1 MRPSTGTLRAMNDV
15 VLILGTTPVT
25 WSNIVT
31 GAAGLSLGLLI
42 LVTGL
47 LLRTRRE
54 RAFEAALADE
64 RAREMDDKMAELTRI
79 QAEMTG
85 RMRTMAE
92 VFGSRQSDFVRM
104 ISERIDGL
112 QHRVGQGL
120 ESSTRHQSEN
130 LSRLNERLAVID
142 AAQQNLSN
150 LTGEL
155 VGLKDILSNKQSR
168 GAYGQ
173 GRMEAIVRDGLP
185 VGAFEFQPTLSNRT
199 RPDCLV
205 RLPGDERGLVI
216 DAKFPLEGF
225 TSFRD
230 AKGEEAR
237 TRAAARVRN
246 DMLVHVKDIA
256 EKYLVPGETQDIA
269 LLFVPAESI
278 YADLAEH
285 FDDVV
290 QKAHRAR
297 IVIVSPSLLTLAI
310 QVMQALVRDARIREE
325 ARVIQTEVQKLLED
339 VGRLD
344 ARVAKLD
351 SHFRQAQDDVAQI
364 RVSADKIVK
373 RGERIETLEFHD
385 DDAEARAELLRLQ
398 GRNLRAV
405 E

>member
-1 MRPSTGTLRAMNDV
+1 MNDV
-15 VLILGTTPVT
+15 VLILGSHALT
-25 WSNIVT
+25 WGHVVI
-31 GAAGLSLGLLI
+31 GMAGLGLLLLI
-42 LVTGL
+42 LVTVL

-54 RAFEAALADE
+54 KVLEGAVAEE
-64 RAREMDDKMAELTRI
+64 RSREMDDKVAELTRI

-85 RMRTMAE
+85 RMQTIAE

-120 ESSTRHQSEN
+120 ETSTRHQSEN
-130 LSRLNERLAVID
+130 LSKLNERLAVID

-155 VGLKDILSNKQSR
+155 MGLKDILANKQSR

-173 GRMEAIVRDGLP
+173 GRMEAIIRDGLP
-185 VGAFEFQPTLSNRT
+185 ANAFEFQATLSNRT

-205 RLPGDERGLVI
+205 RLPGDARGLVI

-225 TSFRD
+225 TSFRE

-237 TRAAARVRN
+237 ARAASKVRG

-256 EKYLVPGETQDIA
+256 EKYLIPGETQDIA
-269 LLFVPAESI
+269 MLFVPAESI

-325 ARVIQTEVQKLLED
+325 ARVIQVEVQKLLED
-339 VGRLD
+339 VSRLD
-344 ARVAKLD
+344 SRVAKLD
-351 SHFRQAQDDVAQI
+351 AHFRQAQDDVAQI
-364 RVSADKIVK
+364 RVSTDKIVK
-373 RGERIETLEFHD
+373 RGERIETLEFED
-385 DDAEARAELLRLQ
+385 GDAQARAEMLRLQ
-398 GRNLRAV
+398 GRDLRIV

>member
-1 MRPSTGTLRAMNDV
+1 MNDI
-15 VLILGTTPVT
+15 VLIFGNHALT
-25 WSNIVT
+25 WGHIVT
-31 GAAGLSLGLLI
+31 GMAGLSLLLLI
-42 LVTGL
+42 VVTILLV
-47 LLRTRRE
+47 RTRRE
-54 RAFEAALADE
+54 KAIDAAIADE
-64 RAREMDDKMAELTRI
+64 RAREMDDKVAELTRI

-85 RMRTMAE
+85 RMQTMAE

-120 ESSTRHQSEN
+120 EASTRHQSEN
-130 LSRLNERLAVID
+130 LSKLNERLAVID

-150 LTGEL
+150 LTSEI

-173 GRMEAIVRDGLP
+173 GRMEAIIRDGLP
-185 VGAFEFQPTLSNRT
+185 PGSFEFQATLSNRT

-205 RLPGDERGLVI
+205 RLPGDPRGLVI

-225 TSFRD
+225 TAFRD
-230 AKGEEAR
+230 AKVEEVR
-237 TRAAARVRN
+237 TRAAARVRS
-246 DMLVHVKDIA
+246 DMLVHIKDIA
-256 EKYLVPGETQDIA
+256 EKYLIPGETQDIA
-269 LLFVPAESI
+269 MLFVPAESI

-325 ARVIQTEVQKLLED
+325 ARVIQVEVQKLLED
-339 VGRLD
+339 VSRLD
-344 ARVAKLD
+344 SRVAKLD
-351 SHFRQAQDDVAQI
+351 AHFRQAQDDVMQI
-364 RVSADKIVK
+364 RVSTEKIVK
-373 RGERIETLEFHD
+373 RSERIESLEFED
-385 DDAEARAELLRLQ
+385 RDAEARAEMLRLQ
-398 GRNLRAV
+398 GRDLRIV
-405 E
+405 D

>member
-1 MRPSTGTLRAMNDV
+1 MNDV
-15 VLILGTTPVT
+15 VLILGKTSLT
-25 WSNIVT
+25 WGQAVM
-31 GAAGLSLGLLI
+31 GMAGVSLVLLL
-42 LVTGL
+42 LVTLL

-54 RAFEAALADE
+54 RAFEAAMAAE
-64 RAREMDDKMAELTRI
+64 RAREMDDKVAELTRI
-79 QAEMTG
+79 QSEMTG
-85 RMRTMAE
+85 RMRTIAE
-92 VFGSRQSDFVRM
+92 VFGTRQSDFVRM

-120 ESSTRHQSEN
+120 EASTRHQSDN
-130 LSRLNERLAVID
+130 LSKLNERLAVID
-142 AAQQNLSN
+142 AAQQNLTN
-150 LTGEL
+150 LTGEI

-173 GRMEAIVRDGLP
+173 GRMEAIIRDGLP
-185 VGAFEFQPTLSNRT
+185 PGAFEFQATLSNRT

-205 RLPGDERGLVI
+205 RLPGDERRLVI

-225 TSFRD
+225 TLFRE
-230 AKGEEAR
+230 AKGDEAR
-237 TRAAARVRN
+237 TRAGAKVRN

-256 EKYLVPGETQDIA
+256 GKYLIPGETQDIA
-269 LLFVPAESI
+269 MLFVPAESI

-310 QVMQALVRDARIREE
+310 QVMQAIVRDARIREE
-325 ARVIQTEVQKLLED
+325 AQVIQVEVQKLLED
-339 VGRLD
+339 VERLD

-351 SHFRQAQDDVAQI
+351 SHFRQAQDDVSQI

-373 RGERIETLEFHD
+373 RGQKIETLEFD
-385 DDAEARAELLRLQ
+385 EADAEARAEWLRLQ

>member
-1 MRPSTGTLRAMNDV
+1 MNDV
-15 VLILGTTPVT
+15 VLVLGSYALT
-25 WSNIVT
+25 WGMIAI
-31 GAAGLSLGLLI
+31 GMAGAGLFLLA
-42 LVTGL
+42 LMTGL
-47 LLRTRRE
+47 LLYTRRE
-54 RAFEAALADE
+54 RAFEAAIAAE
-64 RAREMDDKMAELTRI
+64 RAREMDDKVAELTRI

-85 RMRTMAE
+85 RMQTMAE
-92 VFGSRQSDFVRM
+92 VFSTRQSDFVRLV
-104 ISERIDGL
+104 SDRIEGL
-112 QHRVGQGL
+112 QHRMGQGL
-120 ESSTRHQSEN
+120 EASTRHQSEN

-142 AAQQNLSN
+142 AAQQNLSS
-150 LTGEL
+150 LTSEV
-155 VGLKDILSNKQSR
+155 VGLKEILSNKQSR

-173 GRMEAIVRDGLP
+173 GRMEAIIRDGLP
-185 VGAFEFQPTLSNRT
+185 AGAFEFQPTLSNRM

-205 RLPGDERGLVI
+205 RLPGDGRGLVI

-225 TSFRD
+225 TLFRE

-237 TRAAARVRN
+237 NRAAARVRN

-256 EKYLVPGETQDIA
+256 EKYLVPGETQDLA

-285 FDDVV
+285 FEDVV

-325 ARVIQTEVQKLLED
+325 ARVIQVEVQKLLED
-339 VGRLD
+339 VRRLD

-351 SHFRQAQDDVAQI
+351 AHFQQAQDDVAQI
-364 RVSADKIVK
+364 RVSAGKIVT
-373 RGERIETLEFHD
+373 RGERIEALEFEEEKS
-385 DDAEARAELLRLQ
+385 AARAEMLHLHE
-398 GRNLRAV
+398 RNLRAV

>member
-1 MRPSTGTLRAMNDV
+1 MNDV
-15 VLILGTTPVT
+15 VLILGKTSLT
-25 WSNIVT
+25 WGQVVM
-31 GAAGLSLGLLI
+31 GMAGLSLVLLL
-42 LVTGL
+42 LVTVL

-54 RAFEAALADE
+54 RALEAAVAAE
-64 RAREMDDKMAELTRI
+64 RAREMDDKVAELTRV
-79 QAEMTG
+79 QSEMTG
-85 RMRTMAE
+85 RMRTIAE
-92 VFGSRQSDFVRM
+92 VFGTRQSDFVRM

-120 ESSTRHQSEN
+120 EASTRHQTEN

-142 AAQQNLSN
+142 AAQQNLTN
-150 LTGEL
+150 LTGEI
-155 VGLKDILSNKQSR
+155 VGLKDILSNKQTR

-185 VGAFEFQPTLSNRT
+185 ANAFEFQATLSNRT

-225 TSFRD
+225 TLFRE
-230 AKGEEAR
+230 AKGDEAR
-237 TRAAARVRN
+237 NRAATKVRS

-256 EKYLVPGETQDIA
+256 EKYLIPGETQDIA
-269 LLFVPAESI
+269 MLFVPAESI

-310 QVMQALVRDARIREE
+310 QVMQTLVRDARIREE
-325 ARVIQTEVQKLLED
+325 ARVIQVEVQKLLED
-339 VGRLD
+339 VERLD

-351 SHFRQAQDDVAQI
+351 THFRQAQDDVSQI

-373 RGERIETLEFHD
+373 RGQKIETLEFD
-385 DDAEARAELLRLQ
+385 EGEAEARAEWLRLQ

>member
-1 MRPSTGTLRAMNDV
+1 MPPSTESVTMNDI
-15 VLILGTTPVT
+15 VLILGSYALT
-25 WSNIVT
+25 WGHIVT
-31 GAAGLSLGLLI
+31 GMAALSLLL
-42 LVTGL
+42 LAQVTVL

-54 RAFEAALADE
+54 KTLEAALAEE
-64 RAREMDDKMAELTRI
+64 RAREMDDKVAELTRI

-85 RMRTMAE
+85 RMQTMAE
-92 VFGSRQSDFVRM
+92 VFGSRQNDFVRL

-120 ESSTRHQSEN
+120 EASTRHQSEN
-130 LSRLNERLAVID
+130 LSKLNERLAVID

-155 VGLKDILSNKQSR
+155 VGLKDILANKQSR

-173 GRMEAIVRDGLP
+173 GRMEAIIRDGLP
-185 VGAFEFQPTLSNRT
+185 ANAFEFQATLSNRM

-205 RLPGDERGLVI
+205 RLPGDPRGLVI

-225 TSFRD
+225 TSFRQ

-237 TRAAARVRN
+237 ARAAAKVRS

-256 EKYLVPGETQDIA
+256 EKYLIPGETQDIA
-269 LLFVPAESI
+269 ILFVPAESI

-285 FDDVV
+285 FEDVV

-297 IVIVSPSLLTLAI
+297 VVIVSPSLLTLAI
-310 QVMQALVRDARIREE
+310 QVMQTLVRDARIREE
-325 ARVIQTEVQKLLED
+325 ARVIQVEVQKLLED
-339 VGRLD
+339 VARLD
-344 ARVAKLD
+344 SRVAKLD
-351 SHFRQAQDDVAQI
+351 AHFRQAQDDVTQI
-364 RVSADKIVK
+364 RVSTEKITK
-373 RGERIETLEFHD
+373 RGERIETLEFED
-385 DDAEARAELLRLQ
+385 GETQARAETLRLQ
-398 GRNLRAV
+398 GRDLRIV

>member
-1 MRPSTGTLRAMNDV
+1 MNDV
-15 VLILGTTPVT
+15 VLILGKTSLT
-25 WSNIVT
+25 WGQIVL
-31 GAAGLSLGLLI
+31 GMAGFSLVLLL
-42 LVTGL
+42 LVTVL

-54 RAFEAALADE
+54 RALEAMIAAE
-64 RAREMDDKMAELTRI
+64 RASEMDDKVAELTRI
-79 QAEMTG
+79 QSEMTG
-85 RMRTMAE
+85 RMRTIAE

-120 ESSTRHQSEN
+120 EASTRHQSEN
-130 LSRLNERLAVID
+130 LSKLNERLAVID
-142 AAQQNLSN
+142 AAQQNLTN
-150 LTGEL
+150 LTGEI
-155 VGLKDILSNKQSR
+155 VGLKDILSNKQTR

-173 GRMEAIVRDGLP
+173 GRMEAIIRDGLP
-185 VGAFEFQPTLSNRT
+185 PSAFEFQATLSNRT

-225 TSFRD
+225 TLFRE
-230 AKGEEAR
+230 AKGDETR
-237 TRAAARVRN
+237 SRAAAKVRN

-256 EKYLVPGETQDIA
+256 EKYLIPGETQDIA
-269 LLFVPAESI
+269 MLFVPAESI

-310 QVMQALVRDARIREE
+310 QVMQTLVRDARIREE
-325 ARVIQTEVQKLLED
+325 ARVIQVEVQKLLED
-339 VGRLD
+339 VERLD
-344 ARVAKLD
+344 SRVAKLD
-351 SHFRQAQDDVAQI
+351 AHFRQAQDDVSQI
-364 RVSADKIVK
+364 RVSTDKIVK
-373 RGERIETLEFHD
+373 RGERIETLEFD
-385 DDAEARAELLRLQ
+385 EGEAGARAELLRLQ

-405 E
+405 D

>member
-1 MRPSTGTLRAMNDV
+1 MNDV
-15 VLILGTTPVT
+15 VLILGNTSLT
-25 WSNIVT
+25 WGQIVL
-31 GAAGLSLGLLI
+31 GMAGLSLFLLL
-42 LVTGL
+42 LVTVL
-47 LLRTRRE
+47 LLRTRRD
-54 RAFEAALADE
+54 RAMEALIADE
-64 RAREMDDKMAELTRI
+64 RSREMDDRVAELTRI
-79 QAEMTG
+79 QSEMTG

-130 LSRLNERLAVID
+130 LSKLNERLAVID
-142 AAQQNLSN
+142 AAQQNLTN
-150 LTGEL
+150 LTGEI
-155 VGLKDILSNKQSR
+155 VGLKDILSNKQTR

-173 GRMEAIVRDGLP
+173 GRMEAIIRDGLP
-185 VGAFEFQPTLSNRT
+185 PSAFAFQATLSNRT

-225 TSFRD
+225 TLFRE
-230 AKGEEAR
+230 AKGDEAR
-237 TRAAARVRN
+237 NRAASRVRN

-256 EKYLVPGETQDIA
+256 EKYLIPGETQDIA
-269 LLFVPAESI
+269 MLFVPAESI
-278 YADLAEH
+278 YSDLAEH

-325 ARVIQTEVQKLLED
+325 ARVIQVEVQKLLED
-339 VGRLD
+339 VERLD
-344 ARVAKLD
+344 SRVAKLD
-351 SHFRQAQDDVAQI
+351 AHFRQAQDDVSQI
-364 RVSADKIVK
+364 RVSTDKIVK
-373 RGERIETLEFHD
+373 RGERIEALEFEEGE
-385 DDAEARAELLRLQ
+385 AEARAELLRLQ

-405 E
+405 D

>member
-1 MRPSTGTLRAMNDV
+1 M
-15 VLILGTTPVT
+15 
-25 WSNIVT
+25 
-31 GAAGLSLGLLI
+31 AGLSLVLLL
-42 LVTGL
+42 LVTML

-54 RAFEAALADE
+54 RALEAAIADE
-64 RAREMDDKMAELTRI
+64 RAREMDDKVAELTRI
-79 QAEMTG
+79 QSEMTG

-120 ESSTRHQSEN
+120 EASTRHQTEN
-130 LSRLNERLAVID
+130 LSKLNERLAVID
-142 AAQQNLSN
+142 AAQQNLTS
-150 LTGEL
+150 LTGEI
-155 VGLKDILSNKQSR
+155 VGLKDILSNKQTR

-185 VGAFEFQPTLSNRT
+185 ANAFEFQATLSNRT

-205 RLPGDERGLVI
+205 RLPGDGRGLVI

-225 TSFRD
+225 TLFRE
-230 AKGEEAR
+230 AKGDEAR
-237 TRAAARVRN
+237 NRAAARVRN

-256 EKYLVPGETQDIA
+256 EKYLIPGETQDIA
-269 LLFVPAESI
+269 MLFVPAESI

-325 ARVIQTEVQKLLED
+325 ARVIQVEVQKLLED
-339 VGRLD
+339 VVRLD

-351 SHFRQAQDDVAQI
+351 THFRQAQEDVSQI

-373 RGERIETLEFHD
+373 RGQKIETLEFD
-385 DDAEARAELLRLQ
+385 EDDAEARAEWLRLQ

>member
-1 MRPSTGTLRAMNDV
+1 MKDV
-15 VLILGTTPVT
+15 ALILGTRPVT
-25 WSNIVT
+25 WGEVALAM
-31 GAAGLSLGLLI
+31 GAAALLLLVFVTVLI
-42 LVTGL
+42 L
-47 LLRTRRE
+47 RSRRD
-54 RAFEAALADE
+54 RAMEALIADE
-64 RAREMDDKMAELTRI
+64 RAREMDDKVAELTRI
-79 QAEMTG
+79 QSEMTG

-130 LSRLNERLAVID
+130 LSKLNERLAVID
-142 AAQQNLSN
+142 AAQQNLTN
-150 LTGEL
+150 LTGEI
-155 VGLKDILSNKQSR
+155 VGLRDILSNKQTR

-173 GRMEAIVRDGLP
+173 GRMEAIIRDGLP
-185 VGAFEFQPTLSNRT
+185 PGAFEFQPTLSNRT

-225 TSFRD
+225 TLFRE
-230 AKGEEAR
+230 ARGEEDR
-237 TRAAARVRN
+237 SRASARVRN

-256 EKYLVPGETQDIA
+256 EKYLLPGETQDIA
-269 LLFVPAESI
+269 MMFVPAESV

-297 IVIVSPSLLTLAI
+297 IVIVSPSLLALAI

-325 ARVIQTEVQKLLED
+325 ARVIQVEVQKLLED
-339 VGRLD
+339 IERLD
-344 ARVAKLD
+344 ARVLKLD
-351 SHFRQAQDDVAQI
+351 THFRQAQDDVAQI
-364 RVSADKIVK
+364 RVSTEKIVK
-373 RGERIETLEFHD
+373 RGQKIEMLEFED
-385 DDAEARAELLRLQ
+385 GEAGARAELLRLQ
-398 GRNLRAV
+398 GRSLRA
-405 E
+405 

>member
-1 MRPSTGTLRAMNDV
+1 MNDV
-15 VLILGTTPVT
+15 VLILGTHALT
-25 WSNIVT
+25 WGNIVI
-31 GAAGLSLGLLI
+31 GMAGLSL
-42 LVTGL
+42 L
-47 LLRTRRE
+47 LLMIVTLLLVRSRRE
-54 RAFEAALADE
+54 LALEAGIDAE
-64 RAREMDDKMAELTRI
+64 RAREMDDKVAELTRI

-85 RMRTMAE
+85 RMQTIAE

-120 ESSTRHQSEN
+120 EASTRHQSEN
-130 LSRLNERLAVID
+130 LSKLNERLAVID

-150 LTGEL
+150 LTGEI
-155 VGLKDILSNKQSR
+155 VGLKDILSNKQTR

-173 GRMEAIVRDGLP
+173 GRMEAIIRDGLP
-185 VGAFEFQPTLSNRT
+185 ANAFEFQATLSNRT

-225 TSFRD
+225 TSFRE
-230 AKGEEAR
+230 AKGEDAKS
-237 TRAAARVRN
+237 RAASRVRS

-256 EKYLVPGETQDIA
+256 EKYLIPGETQDIA
-269 LLFVPAESI
+269 MLFVPAESI
-278 YADLAEH
+278 YADLSEH

-325 ARVIQTEVQKLLED
+325 ARVIQVEVQKLLED
-339 VGRLD
+339 VTRLD
-344 ARVAKLD
+344 GRVAKLD
-351 SHFRQAQDDVAQI
+351 QHFRQAQEDVVQI
-364 RVSADKIVK
+364 RVSTDKIAK
-373 RGERIETLEFHD
+373 RGERIETLEFD
-385 DDAEARAELLRLQ
+385 EGDAAHAEWLRLQ

-405 E
+405 D

>member
-1 MRPSTGTLRAMNDV
+1 MNDI
-15 VLILGTTPVT
+15 VLTLGKTSLT
-25 WSNIVT
+25 WGQAVM
-31 GAAGLSLGLLI
+31 GMAGLSLVLLFI
-42 LVTGL
+42 VTLL
-47 LLRTRRE
+47 LLRTRRD
-54 RAFEAALADE
+54 RAVEAAVADE
-64 RAREMDDKMAELTRI
+64 RAREMDDRVAELTRI
-79 QAEMTG
+79 QSEMTG

-92 VFGSRQSDFVRM
+92 VFGSRQSDFARM

-120 ESSTRHQSEN
+120 ETSTRHQSEN
-130 LSRLNERLAVID
+130 LSKLNERLAVID
-142 AAQQNLSN
+142 AAQQNLTN
-150 LTGEL
+150 LTGEI
-155 VGLKDILSNKQSR
+155 VGLKDILSNKQTR

-185 VGAFEFQPTLSNRT
+185 ANAFAFQATLSNRT

-225 TSFRD
+225 TLFRE
-230 AKGEEAR
+230 AKGDEAR
-237 TRAAARVRN
+237 NRAAARVRN
-246 DMLVHVKDIA
+246 DMLVHVKDIS
-256 EKYLVPGETQDIA
+256 EKYLIPGETQDIA
-269 LLFVPAESI
+269 MLFVPAESI

-325 ARVIQTEVQKLLED
+325 ARVIQVEVQKLLED

-344 ARVAKLD
+344 SRVAKLD
-351 SHFRQAQDDVAQI
+351 AHFRQAQDDVAQI
-364 RVSADKIVK
+364 RVSADKIAK
-373 RGERIETLEFHD
+373 RGERIEALEFD
-385 DDAEARAELLRLQ
+385 ESETEARAEWLRLQ

-405 E
+405 D

>member
-1 MRPSTGTLRAMNDV
+1 MNDV
-15 VLILGTTPVT
+15 VLILGTHALT
-25 WSNIVT
+25 WGNIVI
-31 GAAGLSLGLLI
+31 GMAGLSL
-42 LVTGL
+42 L
-47 LLRTRRE
+47 LLMIVTLLLVRSRRE
-54 RAFEAALADE
+54 LALEAGIDAE
-64 RAREMDDKMAELTRI
+64 RAREMDDKVAELTRI

-85 RMRTMAE
+85 RMQTIAE

-120 ESSTRHQSEN
+120 EASIRHQSEN
-130 LSRLNERLAVID
+130 LSKLNERLAVID

-150 LTGEL
+150 LTGEI

-173 GRMEAIVRDGLP
+173 GRMEAIIRDGLP
-185 VGAFEFQPTLSNRT
+185 ANAFEFQATLSNRT

-225 TSFRD
+225 TSFRE
-230 AKGEEAR
+230 AKGEDAK
-237 TRAAARVRN
+237 TRAASRVRS

-256 EKYLVPGETQDIA
+256 EKYLIPGETQDIA
-269 LLFVPAESI
+269 MLFVPSESI
-278 YADLAEH
+278 YADLSEH
-285 FDDVV
+285 FEDVV

-325 ARVIQTEVQKLLED
+325 ARVIQVEVQKLLED
-339 VGRLD
+339 VTRLD
-344 ARVAKLD
+344 GRVAKLD
-351 SHFRQAQDDVAQI
+351 AHFRQAQEDVAQI
-364 RVSADKIVK
+364 RVSTDKIAK
-373 RGERIETLEFHD
+373 RGERIETLEFD
-385 DDAEARAELLRLQ
+385 EGDAAHAEWLRLQ

-405 E
+405 D

>member
-1 MRPSTGTLRAMNDV
+1 MNDV
-15 VLILGTTPVT
+15 VLILGTHAVT
-25 WSNIVT
+25 WGNIVI
-31 GAAGLSLGLLI
+31 GMAALSLLLLMVVTLLLI
-42 LVTGL
+42 
-47 LLRTRRE
+47 RSRRE
-54 RAFEAALADE
+54 LALEAGIDAE
-64 RAREMDDKMAELTRI
+64 RAREMDDKVAELTRI

-85 RMRTMAE
+85 RMQTIAE

-120 ESSTRHQSEN
+120 EASTRHQSEN
-130 LSRLNERLAVID
+130 LSKLNERLAVID

-150 LTGEL
+150 LTGEI

-173 GRMEAIVRDGLP
+173 GRMEAIIRDGLP
-185 VGAFEFQPTLSNRT
+185 ANAFEFQATLSNRT

-205 RLPGDERGLVI
+205 RLPGDNRGLVI

-225 TSFRD
+225 TSFREAKGDD
-230 AKGEEAR
+230 AK
-237 TRAAARVRN
+237 TRAASRVRS

-256 EKYLVPGETQDIA
+256 EKYLIPGETQDIA
-269 LLFVPAESI
+269 MLFVPAESI

-285 FDDVV
+285 FEDVV

-325 ARVIQTEVQKLLED
+325 ARVIQVEVQKLLED
-339 VGRLD
+339 VMRLD
-344 ARVAKLD
+344 GRVAKLD
-351 SHFRQAQDDVAQI
+351 AHFRQAQEDVAQI
-364 RVSADKIVK
+364 RVSTDKIVK
-373 RGERIETLEFHD
+373 RGERIETLEFED
-385 DDAEARAELLRLQ
+385 GDAAHAEWLRLQ

-405 E
+405 D